1 MHRECAARAAGILK
15 EKLVD
20 SEIRNSIAWYL
31 NGTLTGADRE
41 RVEAALRADHEAS
54 EMLAW
59 EKMVRSA
66 VREDQVF
73 AVAADHGLA
82 RVMQHI
88 RAEAKPVSSWRKR
101 YGWFGDLVARFTGPT
116 ALALACGLVAVQFA
130 VIVQIW
136 PGKGATEGYSNERS
150 VPGRSLKFDS
160 FLRVSFRPDARE
172 DNLRSLLRE
181 AHAEVV
187 AGPSQIGDY
196 YIVVAKADLQ
206 AALGILQAS
215 AFVESVETAN
225 ELPLRQ

>member
-1 MHRECAARAAGILK
+1 VHRECTAHTEVILK
-15 EKLVD
+15 EYLMD
-20 SEIRNSIAWYL
+20 SESRNLIAWYL

-54 EMLAW
+54 EMLTW
-59 EKMVRSA
+59 ERMVRSA
-66 VREDQVF
+66 VREDPEF

-82 RVMQHI
+82 RVMQRI
-88 RAEAKPVSSWRKR
+88 RAEAKPVSSRRGW
-101 YGWFGDLVARFTGPT
+101 YGWFGDLLARFTGPT
-116 ALALACGLVAVQFA
+116 ALALACGVVAVQFA

-150 VPGRSLKFDS
+150 VPGRSQKLDS
-160 FLRVSFRPDARE
+160 FLRISFRPDARE

-181 AHAEVV
+181 VHAEVV

-196 YIVVAKADLQ
+196 YIVVAKADVQ
-206 AALGILQAS
+206 AALGNLHAS
-215 AFVESVETAN
+215 TFVESVEIAN

>member
-1 MHRECAARAAGILK
+1 MK
-15 EKLVD
+15 ENLLD
-20 SEIRNSIAWYL
+20 SETGHLIAWYA

-41 RVEAALRADHEAS
+41 RVEAALRGSHEAS
-54 EMLAW
+54 AMLTW
-59 EKMVRSA
+59 ERMVRSA
-66 VREDQVF
+66 VHEDPAF

-82 RVMQHI
+82 QVMQRI
-88 RAEAKPVSSWRKR
+88 RSEAKPVSSKR
-101 YGWFGDLVARFTGPT
+101 NGYGWFSDFVVRFTGPT
-116 ALALACGLVAVQFA
+116 ALALACAVVAVQFA

-150 VPGRSLKFDS
+150 LPGRTQKFDS

-181 AHAEVV
+181 VRAEVV

-196 YIVVAKADLQ
+196 YIVVAKANVQ

-215 AFVESVETAN
+215 AFVESAEIAN